1 MSLAREFAF
10 RVGLL
15 EHRRERRFP
24 APELNASYP
33 AGSKQK
39 RTRVKNIS
47 SNGLY
52 LYTRDLWP
60 PGTTIDIT
68 LQQRSAIPNHTPP
81 AVRIRTRTVR
91 LGADGVGL
99 VFEPEHVATD
109 VWINLVSKATGLSP
123 RQDCIRVLRVSKALS
138 FLRRFSPGAEARVLD
153 HIAGESIYETGETA
167 VDTILNAEVLVGSW
181 NMAIRTGVNPKIVL
195 SILEN
200 ASRTGADWVRQ
211 HWAGLLASSIQYW
224 ARDRDS
230 QHFVA
235 LLSRLDPVQIRILD
249 AACSRALRAE
259 MHAGYYFAPRL
270 TCSREMMRSIAGVSD
285 LFTVEQHLDR
295 LYYFDLLQRTT
306 KRSAFDQIEQANLT
320 PTDTGLK
327 LYVRCRG
334 LLEPPDA
341 PDRMRLTSLIQFPEA
356 SSSSKP
362 APREK
367 DRIYATAL

>member
-1 MSLAREFAF
+1 MSIARELAF

-15 EHRRERRFP
+15 EHRRQRRFP
-24 APELNASYP
+24 AQELNASYP
-33 AGSKQK
+33 AGSRQK

-47 SNGLY
+47 SGGLY
-52 LYTRDLWP
+52 LFTRDLWP

-68 LQQRSAIPNHTPP
+68 LQQRSAIPDHTPP
-81 AVRIRTRTVR
+81 TVRIRTRSVR

-99 VFEPEHVATD
+99 AFEPEHVATD
-109 VWINLVSKATGLSP
+109 VWTSLVSKAAGVSA

-138 FLRRFSPGAEARVLD
+138 FLRRVSPGAEPRVLD
-153 HIAGESIYETGETA
+153 HIAGESIYETGERS
-167 VDTILNAEVLVGSW
+167 VETILNAEGLVESW
-181 NMAIRTGVNPKIVL
+181 NMAIRTGVNPKVVL

-200 ASRTGADWVRQ
+200 ATRTSVDWVRQ
-211 HWAGLLASSIQYW
+211 HWAGLLASSVQYW

-235 LLSRLDPVQIRILD
+235 LFSRLDPVQIRILD

-259 MHAGYYFAPRL
+259 RHAGYYFAPRL
-270 TCSREMMRSIAGVSD
+270 TCSREMMCSIAGISD
-285 LFTVEQHLDR
+285 PFTVEQHLDR
-295 LYYFDLLQRTT
+295 LYFFDLLQRTT

-341 PDRMRLTSLIQFPEA
+341 PTRMQLSSLIHFPHA
-356 SSSSKP
+356 SNAAES
-362 APREK
+362 APRETG
-367 DRIYATAL
+367 RIYAAR

>member
-1 MSLAREFAF
+1 MSIARELAF

-15 EHRRERRFP
+15 EHRREKRFP
-24 APELNASYP
+24 AQELNASYS
-33 AGSKQK
+33 AGSRQK

-47 SNGLY
+47 SGGLY

-60 PGTTIDIT
+60 PGATIDIT

-81 AVRIRTRTVR
+81 SVKIRTRSVR

-99 VFEPEHVATD
+99 VFEPEHVASD
-109 VWINLVSKATGLSP
+109 IWKKLVSKAAGLSA

-138 FLRRFSPGAEARVLD
+138 FMRRVSPVAESRVLD
-153 HIAGESIYETGETA
+153 HIAGESIYETGDCA
-167 VDTILNAEVLVGSW
+167 VETILNAEALVESW
-181 NMAIRTGVNPKIVL
+181 NMAIRTGVSPQVVL

-211 HWAGLLASSIQYW
+211 HWAGLLASSVQYW

-259 MHAGYYFAPRL
+259 RHAGYYFAPKL
-270 TCSREMMRSIAGVSD
+270 TCSREMVQSIAGVSD

-295 LYYFDLLQRTT
+295 LYFFDLLQRTT

-341 PDRMRLTSLIQFPEA
+341 PDRMQLLSVIRFPHA
-356 SSSSKP
+356 SSNSNSTL
-362 APREK
+362 RQS
-367 DRIYATAL
+367 DRIYAAR